1 MRSLQLDIAGL
12 PISVRT
18 DRSDEDVQAVSKLV
32 NRHIRNAT
40 GSTKAV
46 PNVQQL
52 LVVALTLA
60 QELLDTRA
68 QLSIANE
75 ALEEATQALEAT
87 LSALPDVD

>member
-12 PISVRT
+12 SISVRT
-18 DRSDEDVQAVSKLV
+18 DRSDEDVQAVSMLV

-40 GSTKAV
+40 GSTRAV

-60 QELLDTRA
+60 QELLDTRS
-68 QLSIANE
+68 QLNIANE

-87 LSALPDVD
+87 LTTLPDVD

>member
-12 PISVRT
+12 SISVRT
-18 DRSDEDVQAVSKLV
+18 DRSDEDVQAVSTLV

-46 PNVQQL
+46 PNIQQL
-52 LVVALTLA
+52 VVVALTLA

-68 QLSIANE
+68 QLNIANE

-87 LSALPDVD
+87 LSALPDVN

>member
-12 PISVRT
+12 SISVRT
-18 DRSDEDVQAVSKLV
+18 DRSDEDVQAVSTLV

-40 GSTKAV
+40 GSTRAV

-60 QELLDTRA
+60 QELLDTRS
-68 QLSIANE
+68 QLNIANE

-87 LSALPDVD
+87 LTTLPDVD